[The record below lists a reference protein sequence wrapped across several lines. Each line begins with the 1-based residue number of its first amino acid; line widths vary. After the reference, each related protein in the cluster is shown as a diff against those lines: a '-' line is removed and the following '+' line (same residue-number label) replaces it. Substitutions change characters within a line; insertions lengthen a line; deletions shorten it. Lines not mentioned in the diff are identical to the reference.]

1 MERSCLQQLLFCLN
15 KLSFLCKKTDWY
27 FMKKSEATRLNILQK
42 AFELIYVN
50 GYQTTSV
57 DEIIATTQVTKG
69 AFYYHFKTK
78 DEMGLAIIN
87 ELMIPNFKNTFI
99 EPFQNIVNPLDAI
112 YDLMYNL
119 LIENEVLKVEYGCPA
134 SNFTQEMA
142 PWNIDFTKAL
152 NTLSSQWEQT
162 MIDAVEKGKE
172 NGLVKADVNA
182 KEVAVFVLSGYW
194 GVRNLGKLENSKSVY
209 LVYLKGLKSYFDT
222 LK

>member
-1 MERSCLQQLLFCLN
+1 
-15 KLSFLCKKTDWY
+15 
-27 FMKKSEATRLNILQK
+27 MKKSEATRLTILQK

-87 ELMIPNFKNTFI
+87 ELMIPSFKNTFI
-99 EPFQNIVNPLDAI
+99 EPFQSVVNPLDAI
-112 YDLMYNL
+112 YNLMYNL
-119 LIENEVLKVEYGCPA
+119 LIENENLKVEYGCPA

-142 PWNIDFTKAL
+142 PWNIEFTKAL
-152 NTLSSQWEQT
+152 NHLSQQWEKA
-162 MIDAVEKGKE
+162 MIESIEKGKE
-172 NGLVKADVNA
+172 NGMVKADVKA

-194 GVRNLGKLENSKSVY
+194 GVRNLGKLENSKTVY
-209 LVYLKGLKSYFDT
+209 LVYLKGLKSYFET

>member
-1 MERSCLQQLLFCLN
+1 
-15 KLSFLCKKTDWY
+15 
-27 FMKKSEATRLNILQK
+27 MKKSEATRLNILQK
-42 AFELIYVN
+42 AFELIYAN

-87 ELMIPNFKNTFI
+87 EVMIPNFKNTFI
-99 EPFQNIVNPLDAI
+99 EPFQNVVNPFDVI
-112 YDLMYNL
+112 YNLMYNL
-119 LIENEVLKVEYGCPA
+119 LIENETLKVEYGCPA

-152 NTLSSQWEQT
+152 NQLSQQWENV
-162 MIDAVEKGKE
+162 MIEAVENGKG
-172 NGLVKADVNA
+172 NGLVKTEVNA

-209 LVYLKGLKSYFDT
+209 LIYLKGLKSYFET
-222 LK
+222 LE

>member
-1 MERSCLQQLLFCLN
+1 
-15 KLSFLCKKTDWY
+15 
-27 FMKKSEATRLNILQK
+27 MKKSEATRLTILQK
-42 AFELIYVN
+42 AFELIYEN

-78 DEMGLAIIN
+78 DEMGLAIIR

-99 EPFQNIVNPLDAI
+99 EPFQDSVNALDTI
-112 YDLMYNL
+112 YNLMYNL
-119 LIENEVLKVEYGCPA
+119 LMENEALKVEYGCPA

-152 NTLSSQWEQT
+152 NELSLQWEKA
-162 MIDAVEKGKE
+162 MIDAIEKGRK
-172 NGLVKADVNA
+172 NGVIKYSVNA
-182 KEVAVFVLSGYW
+182 KEVAVFTLSGYW

-209 LVYLKGLKSYFDT
+209 LVYLKGLKSYFDS

>member
-1 MERSCLQQLLFCLN
+1 
-15 KLSFLCKKTDWY
+15 
-27 FMKKSEATRLNILQK
+27 MKKSQETRLNILQK
-42 AFELIYVN
+42 AFELIYQK

-78 DEMGLAIIN
+78 DEMGLAILN
-87 ELMIPNFKNTFI
+87 ELMIPNFKNNFI
-99 EPFQNIVNPLDAI
+99 QPFQTEGNPLDTI
-112 YDLMYNL
+112 YNL
-119 LIENEVLKVEYGCPA
+119 LHYLLMKSVDLKVEYGCPA

-152 NTLSSQWEQT
+152 NNLSLDWEKT
-162 MIDAVEKGKE
+162 MIDSIEKAKKDGVLKS
-172 NGLVKADVNA
+172 DVNA
-182 KEVAVFVLSGYW
+182 KEVAVFVISGYW

-209 LVYLKGLKSYFDT
+209 LIYLKGLKNYFES

>member
-1 MERSCLQQLLFCLN
+1 MC
-15 KLSFLCKKTDWY
+15 SFAVSIY
-27 FMKKSEATRLNILQK
+27 MKKSEATRQNILQK
-42 AFELIYVN
+42 AFEIIYVN

-57 DEIIATTQVTKG
+57 DDIIATTQVTKG

-112 YDLMYNL
+112 YNLMYNL
-119 LIENEVLKVEYGCPA
+119 LMENDMLKVEYGCPA

-152 NTLSSQWEQT
+152 NTLFLQWENT
-162 MIDAVEKGKE
+162 MIEAVEKGKE
-172 NGLVKADVNA
+172 NGLVKVEVDA
-182 KEVAVFVLSGYW
+182 KEVTVFVLSGYW

-209 LVYLKGLKSYFDT
+209 LVYLKGLKAYFNT

>member
-1 MERSCLQQLLFCLN
+1 
-15 KLSFLCKKTDWY
+15 
-27 FMKKSEATRLNILQK
+27 MKKSEATRLNILQK

-87 ELMIPNFKNTFI
+87 ELMIPNFENTFI
-99 EPFQNIVNPLDAI
+99 EPFQNTVNPLDAI
-112 YDLMYNL
+112 YNLIYNL
-119 LIENEVLKVEYGCPA
+119 LIENQYLKVEYGCPA

-142 PWNIDFTKAL
+142 PWNIEFTKAL
-152 NTLSSQWEQT
+152 NQLSLQWENT
-162 MIDAVEKGKE
+162 MIDSIEKGKE
-172 NGLVKADVNA
+172 NGIVKADVNA

-194 GVRNLGKLENSKSVY
+194 GVRNLGKLENSKSAY
-209 LVYLKGLKSYFDT
+209 LIYLKGLKSYFDT

>member
-1 MERSCLQQLLFCLN
+1 
-15 KLSFLCKKTDWY
+15 
-27 FMKKSEATRLNILQK
+27 MKKSEATRLTILQK
-42 AFELIYVN
+42 AFELIYEN

-78 DEMGLAIIN
+78 DEMGLAIIR

-99 EPFQNIVNPLDAI
+99 EPFQNSVNPLDTI
-112 YDLMYNL
+112 YNLMYNL
-119 LIENEVLKVEYGCPA
+119 LMENEALKVEYGCPA

-152 NTLSSQWEQT
+152 NELSLQWEKA
-162 MIDAVEKGKE
+162 MIDAIEKGRK
-172 NGLVKADVNA
+172 NGVIKSSVNG
-182 KEVAVFVLSGYW
+182 KEVAVFTLSGYW

-209 LVYLKGLKSYFDT
+209 LVYLKGLKSYFDS

>member
-1 MERSCLQQLLFCLN
+1 
-15 KLSFLCKKTDWY
+15 
-27 FMKKSEATRLNILQK
+27 MKKSEATRQNILQK
-42 AFELIYVN
+42 AFKLTYSH
-50 GYQTTSV
+50 GYQMTSV

-99 EPFQNIVNPLDAI
+99 EPFQSDENPMDTI
-112 YDLMYNL
+112 YNL
-119 LIENEVLKVEYGCPA
+119 MHYLLMENEDLKVEYGCPA

-142 PWNIDFTKAL
+142 PWNVDFTKAL
-152 NTLSSQWEQT
+152 NQLSLQWENV
-162 MIDAVEKGKE
+162 MIDSIEKGKI
-172 NGLVKADVNA
+172 NGEVKIEVNA

-194 GVRNLGKLENSKSVY
+194 GVRNLGKLENSKLVY
-209 LVYLKGLKSYFDT
+209 LIYLKGLKSYFET

>member
-1 MERSCLQQLLFCLN
+1 
-15 KLSFLCKKTDWY
+15 
-27 FMKKSEATRLNILQK
+27 MKKSEATRLNILQK
-42 AFELIYVN
+42 AFELIYTN

-119 LIENEVLKVEYGCPA
+119 LMENDTLKVEYGCPA

-152 NTLSSQWEQT
+152 NTLSLQWENT
-162 MIDAVEKGKE
+162 MIEAVEKGKE
-172 NGLVKADVNA
+172 NGLVKAEVNA

-209 LVYLKGLKSYFDT
+209 LVYLKGLKSYFET

>member
-1 MERSCLQQLLFCLN
+1 
-15 KLSFLCKKTDWY
+15 
-27 FMKKSEATRLNILQK
+27 MKKSEATRLTILQK
-42 AFELIYVN
+42 AFELIYEN

-78 DEMGLAIIN
+78 DEMGLAIIR

-99 EPFQNIVNPLDAI
+99 EPFQNSVNPLDTI
-112 YDLMYNL
+112 YNLMYNL
-119 LIENEVLKVEYGCPA
+119 LMENESLKVEYGCPA

-152 NTLSSQWEQT
+152 NELSLQWEKA
-162 MIDAVEKGKE
+162 MVDSIEKGKI
-172 NGLVKADVNA
+172 NGVVKSSVNA
-182 KEVAVFVLSGYW
+182 KEVAVFTLSGYW

-209 LVYLKGLKSYFDT
+209 LVYLKGLKSYFDS

>member
-1 MERSCLQQLLFCLN
+1 
-15 KLSFLCKKTDWY
+15 
-27 FMKKSEATRLNILQK
+27 MKKSEATRLNILQK
-42 AFELIYVN
+42 AFELIYIN

-99 EPFQNIVNPLDAI
+99 EPFQNIANPLDAI
-112 YDLMYNL
+112 YNLMYDL
-119 LIENEVLKVEYGCPA
+119 LIENENLKVEYGCPA

-152 NTLSSQWEQT
+152 NHLSQQWENV
-162 MIDAVEKGKE
+162 MIEAVENGKE
-172 NGLVKADVNA
+172 NGLVKTEVNA

-209 LVYLKGLKSYFDT
+209 LVYLKGLKSYFET

>member
-1 MERSCLQQLLFCLN
+1 
-15 KLSFLCKKTDWY
+15 
-27 FMKKSEATRLNILQK
+27 MKKSEATRLNILQK
-42 AFELIYVN
+42 AFELIYAN

-99 EPFQNIVNPLDAI
+99 EPFQNVVNPFDVI
-112 YDLMYNL
+112 YNLMYNL
-119 LIENEVLKVEYGCPA
+119 LIENETLKVEYGCPA

-152 NTLSSQWEQT
+152 NQLSQQWENV
-162 MIDAVEKGKE
+162 IIEALENGKK
-172 NGLVKADVNA
+172 NGLVKAEVNA
-182 KEVAVFVLSGYW
+182 KVVAIFVLSGYW

-209 LVYLKGLKSYFDT
+209 LIYLKGLKSYFKT
-222 LK
+222 LE